1 MEDQEQYML
10 SLVECTPKNG
20 RHNERGHNM
29 FFCYFLEIRE
39 ELTPNLLIAM

>member
-20 RHNERGHNM
+20 RGHNM